1 MREYKISSFADLMRA
16 LRENP
21 EWLEELRRMVL
32 TEELWE
38 LPKRF
43 EDFRHSVEKE

>member
-1 MREYKISSFADLMRA
+1 MQEYRIATFADLMQA

-32 TEELWE
+32 TQ
-38 LPKRF
+38 F
-43 EDFRHSVEKE
+43 EALENQVRYVG